1 MSDKFKFIADY
12 EKNKRE
18 RKTRPAARPERIE
31 YILDR
36 TMTKR
41 PAIYRKENSQ
51 ESGVLLTPIMYLQ
64 RAKNAPEEDF
74 ERIIN
79 ILTKTRI

>member
-1 MSDKFKFIADY
+1 MSDRYKFIADY
-12 EKNKRE
+12 EKNRRE
-18 RKTRPAARPERIE
+18 PKTRPAARTKRIE

-41 PAIYRKENSQ
+41 PAIYRKDDGNI
-51 ESGVLLTPIMYLQ
+51 LTPILYLQ
-64 RAKNAPEEDF
+64 RAKYAPEEDF

-79 ILTKTRI
+79 ILTNKKI

>member
-1 MSDKFKFIADY
+1 MSNKYIGIADY
-12 EKNKRE
+12 EKNRRE
-18 RKTRPAARPERIE
+18 PKTRPAARTKRIE

-41 PAIYRKENSQ
+41 PAIYRKDDGN
-51 ESGVLLTPIMYLQ
+51 VYTPILYLQ
-64 RAKNAPEEDF
+64 RAKYAPEEDF

-79 ILTKTRI
+79 ILTSKRI

>member
-1 MSDKFKFIADY
+1 MSDKFKGVADY
-12 EKNKRE
+12 ERNRRE
-18 RKTRPAARPERIE
+18 PKTRPTGPPKRIE

-41 PAIYRKENSQ
+41 PAIYRKENRQ
-51 ESGVLLTPIMYLQ
+51 ECGVLLTPIMYLQ

-79 ILTKTRI
+79 ILTNTKI